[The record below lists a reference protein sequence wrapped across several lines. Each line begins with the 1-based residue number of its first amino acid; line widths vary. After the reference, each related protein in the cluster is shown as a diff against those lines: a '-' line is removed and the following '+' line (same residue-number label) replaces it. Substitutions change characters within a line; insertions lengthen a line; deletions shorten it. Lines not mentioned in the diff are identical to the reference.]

1 MFFVILRKTFNNF
14 ARYFINM
21 TTEADDF
28 RVDIDKVLSDKLGKK
43 AKFVPGFLVKWLKG
57 IIHQDWMNV
66 HLCGK
71 GKGQVGVE
79 WLDGVLEYLN
89 CKLIVR
95 SNING
100 EIQEGLDAIPGNEDG
115 RYFTIVSN
123 HPLGGQDGIALG
135 SIICHKYDSR
145 MVYLV
150 NDILMNFK
158 GLAPLCVPINKT
170 GKNTRNFPK
179 MVEAAFQSEKNI
191 VMFPAG
197 LCSRKGEDD
206 VIKDLEW
213 KKTFITKT
221 VQYKRD
227 VIPVHFSG
235 QNSDKFYNIARWCK
249 RLHIKFNFAML
260 YLADEMYKNQGKTFT
275 VTFGE
280 PIPWQTFDKSKTP
293 LEWAQ
298 WVKEKVYEL

>member
-1 MFFVILRKTFNNF
+1 MAI
-14 ARYFINM
+14 
-21 TTEADDF
+21 EGEDF
-28 RVDIDKVLSDKLGKK
+28 KVDIDKVLRDKLGDK
-43 AKFVPGFLVKWLKG
+43 AKFVPSFVVAWLKN
-57 IIHQDWMNV
+57 IIHQDWMNI
-66 HLCGK
+66 HLCGE

-79 WLDGVLEYLN
+79 WLDGCLNYLN
-89 CKLIVR
+89 CKTYVQT
-95 SNING
+95 NIG
-100 EIQEGLDAIPGNEDG
+100 GVLQEGLEPLPTNEDG

-135 SIICHKYDSR
+135 SIICHKYDSQ

-150 NDILMNFK
+150 NDLLMNLK

-170 GKNTRNFPK
+170 GRNSRNFPK
-179 MVEAAFQSEKNI
+179 MVEAAFQSKKNV

-197 LCSRKGEDD
+197 LCSRKGEDGT
-206 VIKDLEW
+206 IKDLEW

-221 VQYKRD
+221 VQYQRD

-249 RLHIKFNFAML
+249 RLHLKFNFAML

-293 LEWAQ
+293 HEWAQ
-298 WVKEKVYEL
+298 WVKEKVYDLCPNN